1 MLKKMQLFYKI
12 FLALFVIFFGI
23 NLYVIEWPL
32 GFLAEENSTFVLS
45 MSAAIVGI
53 IVVFI
58 LHTLSTL
65 SSKKQSQS

>member
-12 FLALFVIFFGI
+12 FLALFVIFIGI

>member
-12 FLALFVIFFGI
+12 FLALFVIFIGI

-65 SSKKQSQS
+65 SSKKQGQS